1 MLSLSFG
8 DGHVLEPYAGLVRNC
23 ELHMDEAVFI
33 LNSYPYIL
41 RLVNQKRNGV
51 FVTLLFMVTFYV
63 EMLITYI
70 ASG

>member
-1 MLSLSFG
+1 
-8 DGHVLEPYAGLVRNC
+8 
-23 ELHMDEAVFI
+23 MDEAVFI

-51 FVTLLFMVTFYV
+51 FVTFLFMVTFYV